1 MKSFEVR
8 QKFIN
13 YFNKQ
18 NHTIVASSSLIPDN
32 DPTLLFTNAGMNQFK
47 NLFLGLEKRDYTRAV
62 SSQKCVR
69 AGGKHNDLENVG
81 HTARH
86 HTFFEMLGNFSFG
99 DYFKKDAIRFA
110 WEFLTKD
117 LGLDK
122 NRLYVTVFETDDEC
136 ADIWHK
142 QEGIPKD
149 RIFRC
154 GEKDNF
160 WRMGETGPCG
170 PSTEIFYDFGD
181 KAGSEKDAY
190 KGILSGGDRYIE
202 IWNLVMMQ
210 YFEKAP
216 GVLEPLPKPSVDT
229 GAGLERLSTALQGKI
244 NNYDCDLFSPLIQS
258 TLAKIPHE
266 SELVD
271 LVNGAYKKMPSA
283 ELNQKLAALRV
294 LADHCRAVTF
304 LLADGVVPS
313 NEGRGYVLRRI
324 FRRAIRY
331 QKKLSP
337 SVSFFPS
344 MVDVL
349 CKEMGGVY
357 NEINSRKAYVLSV
370 IADEESRFTN
380 TLDQGTLLLN
390 EELKKLEQKGQKIIS
405 GETVF
410 KLYDTYGFPLDLT
423 HLMAQEQGFDI
434 DEKQFQAEMEQSRQK
449 AKKSWKGKGIK
460 TNEAHLIQW
469 TNTIARSNSSLGTQS
484 SATQSTIG
492 KSSHNSTT
500 PTANEKSVSSNQ
512 GTTKFSGYNQL
523 KDHSIVVALSN
534 GEKEVT
540 ELTAGQSGLLVV
552 ANTPFYAESGG
563 QTGDQG
569 TAFTDKARLLVH
581 NTTKHND
588 VFVHQVEV
596 QEGTLKAKD
605 QITLQV
611 QESERRKTASNH
623 SATHLLHSSLRKLLG
638 THVTQAG
645 SLVDDEKLRFD
656 FTHNK
661 ALSTEEIQS
670 IEKMVNDEI
679 TQALVVSCDEK
690 SHQAAIQEG
699 AMALFGEKYGDVVRV
714 VKMGNFST
722 ELCGGTH
729 VTNTSH
735 IRLFKIVS
743 ESGVSAGVR
752 RIEAL
757 TGSGAFD
764 YLNKNCK
771 ELQEAKFNTGL
782 NENWNQF
789 LENTSSPLNQ
799 WIEDKKQLIKNLE
812 KEIKQLQSQKVDI
825 NALAKDATSFNKDA
839 KTSGKLVFADVPVED
854 RDVLAQINDQI
865 KNKLGSHSVVVVIG
879 QGTSS
884 HPVIVSVSKDL
895 NPALSAGEILKQVAG
910 AMGGKGGGRP
920 DFAQGAAPQRE
931 KLAEAKTAIYTHLG
945 INNKH

>member
-13 YFNKQ
+13 YFNRQ
-18 NHTIVASSSLIPDN
+18 NHTTVASSSLVPEN

-99 DYFKKDAIRFA
+99 DYFKKDAIHFA

-122 NRLYVTVFETDDEC
+122 NRLYVTVFQTDDEC
-136 ADIWHK
+136 ADIWHN
-142 QEGIPKD
+142 QESVPKD
-149 RIFRC
+149 RIFRF

-170 PSTEIFYDFGD
+170 PCTEIFYDFGD
-181 KAGSEKDAY
+181 KAGPEKDAF
-190 KGILSGGDRYIE
+190 KGIASGGDRYIE

-210 YFEKAP
+210 FFEKSP
-216 GVLEPLPKPSVDT
+216 GVMEPLPKPSVDT
-229 GAGLERLSTALQGKI
+229 GAGLERISTAMQGKL
-244 NNYDCDLFSPLIQS
+244 NNYDCDLFSPMIQA
-258 TLAKIPHE
+258 TLAKLPNE
-266 SELVD
+266 SELAA
-271 LVNGAYKKMPSA
+271 LVNGEHTKTPSA

-337 SVSFFPS
+337 SISFFPT

-349 CKEMGGVY
+349 CKEMGGFY
-357 NEINSRKAYVLSV
+357 NELNTRKTYVLSV
-370 IADEESRFTN
+370 IADEENRFTN
-380 TLDQGTLLLN
+380 TLDQGTALLN
-390 EELKKLEQKGQKIIS
+390 DELKKAEQKGQKIIS

-423 HLMAQEQGFDI
+423 HLMAKEHGFDI
-434 DEKQFQAEMEQSRQK
+434 DEKQFQVEMEKARQM

-460 TNEAHLIQW
+460 ANEAHLIQW
-469 TNTIARSNSSLGTQS
+469 TNTIARNKDTGTKDKD
-484 SATQSTIG
+484 AGTVAG
-492 KSSHNSTT
+492 KSACDKNREQNGN
-500 PTANEKSVSSNQ
+500 PKG
-512 GTTKFSGYNQL
+512 GTLFTGYNQI
-523 KDHSIVVALSN
+523 KDYSNVLALST
-534 GEKEVT
+534 GEKEVG
-540 ELTAGQSGLLVV
+540 ELTVGQSGLLVV
-552 ANTPFYAESGG
+552 NQTPFYAESGG
-563 QTGDQG
+563 QAGDQG
-569 TAFTDKARLLVH
+569 SAWTDSARLLVH
-581 NTTKHND
+581 NTTKLNE
-588 VFVHQVEV
+588 VFIHQIEI
-596 QEGTLKAKD
+596 QEGQLAIKD
-605 QITLQV
+605 AITLQV
-611 QESERRKTASNH
+611 QETDRRKTAANH

-638 THVTQAG
+638 AHVTQAG

-661 ALSTEEIQS
+661 ALSAEEIQT
-670 IEKMVNDEI
+670 IEKMVNEEI
-679 TQALVVSCDEK
+679 MQSLPVTCEEK
-690 SHQAAIQEG
+690 SHQMAIQEG
-699 AMALFGEKYGDVVRV
+699 AMALFGEKYGDLVRV
-714 VKMGNFST
+714 VKMGDYSI

-743 ESGVSAGVR
+743 ENGVSAGVR

-757 TGSGAFD
+757 TGPVAFEF
-764 YLNKNCK
+764 LNKFYK
-771 ELQEAKFNTGL
+771 EMQEAKHQSGL
-782 NENWNQF
+782 QDNWSQF
-789 LENTSSPLNQ
+789 LENTSSPLTQ

-812 KEIKQLQSQKVDI
+812 KEIRQLQSEKVDVDVLVKE
-825 NALAKDATSFNKDA
+825 ARSFSKDPN
-839 KTSGKLVFADVPVED
+839 TSGKLVFADVPVED
-854 RDVLAQINDQI
+854 RNVLAQINDQI
-865 KNKLGSHSVVVVIG
+865 KNKLGAQSVVVIVG
-879 QGTSS
+879 QGAES
-884 HPVIVSVSKDL
+884 HPLIVSVSKDL
-895 NPALSAGEILKQVAG
+895 NPALSAGDILKQLAG

-931 KLAEAKTAIYTHLG
+931 KLTEAKKVIFTHLG
-945 INNKH
+945 IKLI